1 MLRACLKLGVM
12 MFALCASVLHAEPA
26 YVARAALSAGEAKLM
41 RAAGGAEPLRL
52 GAQLAAG
59 DRIITGKDAIAVLV
73 FSDGGRV
80 SLRGDSELV
89 IHHYDIDASGA
100 NTRLEL
106 ELVRGAMRQISGEA
120 ARLQPERYRLNT
132 PVVAI
137 GVRGT
142 DFLARTDGSMMETFV
157 QEGMIVV
164 LPRGGGCADVR
175 ASSNC
180 RPMASVSASDAGRY
194 LRVSASGQMERPLVS
209 AEDLERLFGIRIGTD
224 RGSSATPAP
233 GLVFVAGVGADVAG
247 SLNSRGM
254 THEAGLLE
262 TRSTAFAP
270 DTPVAA
276 PQKLPEQLV
285 WGRFSSAASLPMQ
298 LPVPYSQAAAGS
310 HVTVGEIGQY
320 ALWRTGANGPLDRTL
335 AGKVD
340 FNLAAAE
347 AVFQQASGLSRAEVQ
362 AARLGIDFDRSTF
375 SAGVTLSHA
384 ATGQVAFGVD
394 GRMSNEGVFWA
405 GNAAE
410 RIAGAVSRDGSEAG
424 FLFTKE
430 HPAGTFRGV
439 TLWNGR

>member
-1 MLRACLKLGVM
+1 
-12 MFALCASVLHAEPA
+12 
-26 YVARAALSAGEAKLM
+26 
-41 RAAGGAEPLRL
+41 
-52 GAQLAAG
+52 
-59 DRIITGKDAIAVLV
+59 
-73 FSDGGRV
+73 
-80 SLRGDSELV
+80 
-89 IHHYDIDASGA
+89 
-100 NTRLEL
+100 
-106 ELVRGAMRQISGEA
+106 
-120 ARLQPERYRLNT
+120 
-132 PVVAI
+132 
-137 GVRGT
+137 
-142 DFLARTDGSMMETFV
+142 MMETFV

-270 DTPVAA
+270 ETPVAA